1 MNSFAQQQEGAP
13 PALGWVLLRQ
23 FTFRHWRAQPLR
35 ALLLLLLLSLGVAV
49 FLSIRL
55 ANRAAVASFTNFA
68 GVLSR
73 QVDAT
78 ITAPA
83 GPLPE
88 AVLQN
93 LRLACA
99 AKGSDATVGLEF
111 IPLLETVCAAPRSGD
126 DGQIGARMS
135 FTVLG
140 VDLVALQNYA
150 AGQQL
155 DRRWFDQ
162 KAGPKEPGAEG
173 DTSLAQLLSGK
184 NAVFCS
190 RKLAEREGLKVGSP
204 LVLVV
209 NERTVALEIAGII
222 PGRTDQPES
231 PSGLLVMDL
240 PALQELSGKE
250 GFVDRIECI
259 FPDTARQGRNR
270 EILLDRLR
278 GAIGE
283 QGVVRTPESRRVAAE
298 MMTRGFRLNL
308 TILSLLALLVGLYLI
323 FQALD
328 AAVVKRRSEI
338 AVLRALGVRD
348 SEIRRAWLWEAVLL
362 GVGGGIIGIFL
373 GWGLAQGTVRAVSQT
388 VNSLYYANN
397 AEAAALHWGE
407 AGMAFLLAV
416 GCSVLAGWL
425 PAKRAAS
432 TPPAQLWAQGGGVG
446 LGGGVGPRG
455 SGASV
460 LSGAGAFRRIGVGGG
475 LLAVA
480 VGLAFCGPLTF
491 SGGTRFALGGYL
503 SALLGVIGAG
513 VLAGDALRWAA
524 CWTSWLA
531 RGSAPLQLANSH
543 LRLPTSRH
551 RWAAA
556 GLLCAVAMTGG
567 MSVLVGSFERSV
579 SGWIGRLLQADVYL
593 TSDANQAATS
603 YNRISAATVDQIT
616 RDPAVTDWDALLLL
630 PLEFGGG
637 NIRMAAASLDFYK
650 RHDQFSWLKA
660 PLGSD
665 LFSAKANA
673 GLCAVSES
681 FSERF
686 RVQRGQSIRVPT
698 PAGVQSL
705 LVAGIYTDYG
715 DDQGVVMVERMHAQE
730 WFATGGVTSL
740 SLVLRS
746 GVDPEEFRGRLRREQ
761 PGLAV
766 FTNLHLRGEVMRI
779 FRQTFAITYAL
790 EAIGVVVAL
799 AGLGITLASILAER
813 RVELTTLRA
822 LGMSG
827 RNITH
832 LAAWEGALLALG
844 GTLGGLVTSLGL
856 GALLVFVIN
865 KQTFGWTLQPAIPV
879 RALLFLGLAVPVAGA
894 LVAGLVGRYS
904 ADLPADRSQ

>member
-1 MNSFAQQQEGAP
+1 MKSLAQPQEGAP
-13 PALGWVLLRQ
+13 PALVWVLLRQ
-23 FTFRHWRAQPLR
+23 FTFRHWRGQPLR
-35 ALLLLLLLSLGVAV
+35 AFLLLLLLSLGVAV

-78 ITAPA
+78 VTASA
-83 GPLPE
+83 GQLPE

-99 AKGSDATVGLEF
+99 AKGSEPTVGLEL
-111 IPLLETVCAAPRSGD
+111 IPVLEMVCAAPRSGD
-126 DGQIGARMS
+126 DARIGARMS

-150 AGQQL
+150 AGQHL

-162 KAGPKEPGAEG
+162 KSGSQEPGAEG
-173 DTSLAQLLSGK
+173 DTGLARLLSRK
-184 NAVFCS
+184 DAVFCS
-190 RKLAEREGLKVGSP
+190 SKLAEREGLKVGSP

-209 NERTVALEIAGII
+209 NERPVTLEIAGII
-222 PGRTDQPES
+222 PGRADQPES

-250 GFVDRIECI
+250 GFVDRIECV
-259 FPDTARQGRNR
+259 FPGSARQGRNR
-270 EILLDRLR
+270 EILVDRLR

-283 QGVVRTPESRRVAAE
+283 QGMVRTPESRRVAAE

-348 SEIRRAWLWEAVLL
+348 SEIRRAWLWEAILL
-362 GVGGGIIGIFL
+362 GIGGGVMGVFL

-407 AGMAFLLAV
+407 AGIAFLLAV
-416 GCSVLAGWL
+416 GCSVVAGWL
-425 PAKRAAS
+425 PAKRAAA

-446 LGGGVGPRG
+446 LRG

-475 LLAVA
+475 LLAAA
-480 VGLAFCGPLTF
+480 VGLAFCGPLMF

-513 VLAGDALRWAA
+513 VLAGDALRWGAR
-524 CWTSWLA
+524 WTSWLA

-603 YNRISAATVDQIT
+603 YNRISAATVDKIT
-616 RDPAVTDWDALLLL
+616 ADPAVTDWDALLLL

-637 NIRMAAASLDFYK
+637 NIRMAATSLDFYK

-660 PLGSD
+660 PLSSD
-665 LFSAKANA
+665 LYNAKLNA

-686 RVQRGQSIRVPT
+686 RVERGQSIRVPT

-705 LVAGIYTDYG
+705 VVAGIYTDYG
-715 DDQGVVMVERMHAQE
+715 DDQGVLMVERVHAQE
-730 WFATGGVTSL
+730 WFATGEVTSV

-746 GVDPEEFRGRLRREQ
+746 GEDPEEFRGRLRRAQ

-827 RNITH
+827 RDITH

-844 GTLGGLVTSLGL
+844 GTLGGVLTSLGL

-865 KQTFGWTLQPAIPV
+865 KQTFGWTLQLAIPM
-879 RALLFLGLAVPVAGA
+879 RALLLLGLAVPVAGA
-894 LVAGLVGRYS
+894 VVAGLVGRYS